1 MEIVRKRKTQVK
13 REPSPNANLLVCGD
27 CREVLRKGTMN
38 KNDYTGTIIEESLSN
53 KEVLKRVEI
62 ISTKVSPV
70 TEKMQTPWL
79 KQWALHKVRINE
91 VDAGEI
97 AKDLSTSLQKNDWY
111 ADYKNPEWHY
121 IVFSGKIFKIKRDDA
136 EGYQKAKEYGL
147 SLGIPE
153 YQVDFS
159 PEIQ

>member
-1 MEIVRKRKTQVK
+1 
-13 REPSPNANLLVCGD
+13 
-27 CREVLRKGTMN
+27 MN
-38 KNDYTGTIIEESLSN
+38 TNDYLGTIIEESLNS

-79 KQWALHKVRINE
+79 KQWTLHKVG
-91 VDAGEI
+91 VGEDKVEKI
-97 AKDLSTSLQKNDWY
+97 TEELSNSLQKNYWY
-111 ADYKNPEWHY
+111 ADYKNPDWHF
-121 IVFSGKIFKIKRDDA
+121 IIFSGKIFKIKRDDA

-147 SLGIPE
+147 TLGIPE

-159 PEIQ
+159 PEV